1 MEYQNTKA
9 DERFLEKMERDEKEM
24 LMKYYGLKK
33 SDTNCPKNPY
43 LLQPENLHLNSYQVL
58 SATSVKL
65 NVGYIRTW
73 SGYVS
78 STVRMNYNQYI
89 VGTICCEDV
98 EYVKEVDFNKK
109 GSITIPF
116 FSNSKVFNLPIQNT
130 HNIKIRSKSK
140 SIRVI
145 DINIYAKDYD
155 GKLILDEVFRE
166 DLRDRLEN
174 NNNTIDN
181 V

>member
-24 LMKYYGLKK
+24 LLKYYDLKK

-43 LLQPENLHLNSYQVL
+43 LLQPEKLHLTSYEVLPDNSI
-58 SATSVKL
+58 KL
-65 NVGYIRTW
+65 NVGYMRNW

-89 VGTICCEDV
+89 LGTLYCEEVEFVKDV
-98 EYVKEVDFNKK
+98 EYTKK
-109 GSITIPF
+109 GTITIPF
-116 FSNSKVFNLPIQNT
+116 FSKSKILTLPVQNT
-130 HNIKIRSKSK
+130 HNVSIRCK
-140 SIRVI
+140 SIRVKDI
-145 DINIYAKDYD
+145 DIYVKDSE
-155 GKLILDEVFRE
+155 GKYILDEIYKE
-166 DLRDRLEN
+166 NLRSQLEK

>member
-24 LMKYYGLKK
+24 LLKYYNLKK
-33 SDTNCPKNPY
+33 SDANCPKNPY
-43 LLQPENLHLNSYQVL
+43 LLQPEKLHLTSYEVL
-58 SATSVKL
+58 PDNRIKL
-65 NVGYIRTW
+65 NVGYMRTW

-89 VGTICCEDV
+89 IGTLYCEQVEFIKDV
-98 EYVKEVDFNKK
+98 EYSKK
-109 GSITIPF
+109 GTITIPF
-116 FSNSKVFNLPIQNT
+116 FSKLKILILPVQNT
-130 HNIKIRSKSK
+130 HSVKIKCKNIIVE
-140 SIRVI
+140 SIDV
-145 DINIYAKDYD
+145 YAKDSD
-155 GKLILDEVFRE
+155 GKFILDEIYSQN
-166 DLRDRLEN
+166 LRIQLEK

>member
-24 LMKYYGLKK
+24 LLKYYDLKK

-43 LLQPENLHLNSYQVL
+43 LLQPEKLHLTSYEVL
-58 SATSVKL
+58 PDNRIKL
-65 NVGYIRTW
+65 NVGYMRTW

-89 VGTICCEDV
+89 IGTLYCEQVEFVKDV
-98 EYVKEVDFNKK
+98 EFNKK
-109 GSITIPF
+109 GTITIPF
-116 FSNSKVFNLPIQNT
+116 FSKSKILSLPIQNT
-130 HNIKIRSKSK
+130 HNVSIRCK
-140 SIRVI
+140 SIRVKDI
-145 DINIYAKDYD
+145 DIYVKDSEGKYILNEIYS
-155 GKLILDEVFRE
+155 EN
-166 DLRDRLEN
+166 LRSQLEK